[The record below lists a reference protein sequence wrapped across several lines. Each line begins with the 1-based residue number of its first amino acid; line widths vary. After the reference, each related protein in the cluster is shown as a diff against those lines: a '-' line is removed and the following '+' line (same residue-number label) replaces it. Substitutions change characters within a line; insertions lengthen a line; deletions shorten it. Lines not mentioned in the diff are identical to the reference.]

1 MAIEPGSETLGLA
14 GERCCVHEVAD
25 GRIEVR
31 HAGKAL
37 PCRVFFDKNP
47 HVEQGAIVAHK
58 RLGAA
63 LVQIQADQRASAAAP
78 PP

>member
-47 HVEQGAIVAHK
+47 HVEQGAIAAHK